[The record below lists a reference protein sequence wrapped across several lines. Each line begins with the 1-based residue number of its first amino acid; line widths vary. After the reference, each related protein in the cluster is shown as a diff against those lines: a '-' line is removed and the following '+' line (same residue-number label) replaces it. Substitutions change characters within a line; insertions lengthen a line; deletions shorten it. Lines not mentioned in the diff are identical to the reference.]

1 MVLQT
6 NHHMM
11 HGTYNINIRFHI
23 PSDTFLQ
30 FNIRIADVITLHSTL
45 SSTVYDYKINLNI
58 SINFIKIHVLAVAD
72 TRRLCI
78 ALRDEIQKRPLSA
91 RLYPTEHVPARNS
104 K

>member
-23 PSDTFLQ
+23 PSDTFPQ

-45 SSTVYDYKINLNI
+45 SRTFHDYKINLNI
-58 SINFIKIHVLAVAD
+58 SINLIKIHVLAVTDA
-72 TRRLCI
+72 RHLFI
-78 ALRDEIQKRPLSA
+78 ALRDEIQERPLSA

-104 K
+104 R